1 MLLIF
6 ISCLNKD
13 FSTIQ
18 QPNVMQMFVQNNTYQ
33 NKRNE
38 KICQEYTSMTQ
49 QQMMNFVSI
58 LLSKQ
63 VK

>member
-1 MLLIF
+1 
-6 ISCLNKD
+6 
-13 FSTIQ
+13 
-18 QPNVMQMFVQNNTYQ
+18 MQMFVQNNTYQ